1 VYDFDTVGVRNCI
14 PTAVVGPIAI
24 GGRRSQVPSV
34 GDSFETETFGRKK
47 KNADWLGCLRFIKM
61 ETINESS
68 L

>member
-1 VYDFDTVGVRNCI
+1 MYDFDTVGVRNCT

-47 KNADWLGCLRFIKM
+47 KNADLPAGRQVFMMIK
-61 ETINESS
+61 IN
-68 L
+68 